1 MLFSRSLSISFL
13 LTALSGPT
21 YSAFAQEIT
30 PNETVSAV
38 GEYFLVRANSQELP
52 AVVSESGGATRQEV
66 LGGSVRLQAD
76 GTHAWTTR
84 YRYTEGRRTYNRDSS
99 GRGTYLEQGTSI
111 IFKVE
116 VGDDGFEGTL
126 QGNTLTIQSDVPLVY
141 RRIFGQRPAEAFTE
155 PNEGGG
161 PPPPPSWPSNSV
173 SLALPLAGPPP
184 DSVSFS
190 LPHAPGLLPRSI
202 EELCDS
208 SILIAEVYVQSV
220 LSPREGVRNL
230 SGIGI
235 LQEGSFPFFRF
246 LETDSIL
253 AVSRVLR
260 GSESIRQVVISQKG
274 GVVGSYSEL
283 PIQYHLMQPAE
294 RYILFL
300 ADEARTDLPDV
311 RGIPRYALNG
321 SWTGLFRINE
331 NILHLSPDTA
341 DVIREQFDGRSSQ
354 DVTTEI
360 QRCSQPSVH

>member
-30 PNETVSAV
+30 PNEAVSAV

-52 AVVSESGGATRQEV
+52 AVVSESGGARQEV
-66 LGGSVRLQAD
+66 WGGSVRLQAD
-76 GTHAWTTR
+76 GTHIWTTR
-84 YRYTEGRRTYNRDSS
+84 YRYTESRRTYDSDSS
-99 GRGTYLEQGTSI
+99 GRGTYLQQGTSI

-126 QGNTLTIQSDVPLVY
+126 QGNTLTIQSDVPMVY
-141 RRIFGQRPAEAFTE
+141 RKIFGQRPAEAFRE
-155 PNEGGG
+155 PNQGGRL
-161 PPPPPSWPSNSV
+161 PPPPSSPSNSV
-173 SLALPLAGPPP
+173 SFALPLAGPPP
-184 DSVSFS
+184 DSITFS
-190 LPHAPGLLPRSI
+190 LPLAPGLLPRSI

-208 SILIAEVYVQSV
+208 SILIAEAYVQSV
-220 LSPREGVRNL
+220 LAPREGVKNL

-253 AVSRVLR
+253 EVSRVLK
-260 GSESIRQVVISQKG
+260 GSESIPQVVISQKG

-331 NILHLSPDTA
+331 NVLHLSPDTA

-354 DVTTEI
+354 DVITEI
-360 QRCSQPSVH
+360 QRCSQP